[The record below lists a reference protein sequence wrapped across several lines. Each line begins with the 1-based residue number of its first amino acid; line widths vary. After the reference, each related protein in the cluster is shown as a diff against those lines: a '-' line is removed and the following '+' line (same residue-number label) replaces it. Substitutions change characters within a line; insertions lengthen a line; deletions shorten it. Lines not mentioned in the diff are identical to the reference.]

1 MKNVYPVVLIPSDG
15 GYVVNVPDFDI
26 MTQGDDLADA
36 IDMARDAI
44 SLMGVDYQDD
54 GKTIPDAS
62 NIDDIKH
69 NKNEIITL
77 VDQSSMDALKKVHD
91 SGIKI
96 VIATGRAA
104 SDLHEIDAVPY
115 DGVIALNGAECALR
129 DGSVIRKVA
138 IPAQDFRKSMELA
151 REFDFAVAL
160 ELNEGV
166 FVNRLTPTVEQIAGI
181 VEHPVPPVVDIE
193 EMFEKKKSAVNFVF
207 ILMRKQNKKVM
218 PLLPGLSATRWHPLF
233 ADVNVAGTSKA
244 TGLSLFADYYGIEV
258 SEIMACGDGGNDI
271 PMLKAAGIGVAMGN
285 ASEKVQSV
293 ADFVTDT
300 VDNNGLCKALKQFG
314 VI

>member
-1 MKNVYPVVLIPSDG
+1 MYDVFFN
-15 GYVVNVPDFDI
+15 
-26 MTQGDDLADA
+26 T
-36 IDMARDAI
+36 I
-44 SLMGVDYQDD
+44 SCLSLYAMRNFSVTLLP
-54 GKTIPDAS
+54 K
-62 NIDDIKH
+62 NIDSMIKALLLDVDG
-69 NKNEIITL
+69 TL
-77 VDQSSMDALKKVHD
+77 LSFETHKVSQSSMDALKKVHD

-115 DGVIALNGAECALR
+115 DGVIALNGAECVLR

-193 EMFEKKKSAVNFVF
+193 EMFE
-207 ILMRKQNKKVM
+207 RKECCQLCFYFDEETEQKVM
-218 PLLPGLSATRWHPLF
+218 PFLPGLSATRWHSLF

>member
-1 MKNVYPVVLIPSDG
+1 MLDVDG
-15 GYVVNVPDFDI
+15 
-26 MTQGDDLADA
+26 
-36 IDMARDAI
+36 
-44 SLMGVDYQDD
+44 
-54 GKTIPDAS
+54 
-62 NIDDIKH
+62 
-69 NKNEIITL
+69 TL
-77 VDQSSMDALKKVHD
+77 LSFETHKVSQSSIDALKKVHD

-115 DGVIALNGAECALR
+115 DGVIALNGAECVLR

-166 FVNRLTPTVEQIAGI
+166 FVNRLCFYFDEEAEQ
-181 VEHPVPPVVDIE
+181 
-193 EMFEKKKSAVNFVF
+193 
-207 ILMRKQNKKVM
+207 KVM
-218 PLLPGLSATRWHPLF
+218 PLLSGLSATRWHPLF

-244 TGLSLFADYYGIEV
+244 TGLSLFADYYRVKV

-300 VDNNGLCKALKQFG
+300 VDNSGLYKALKHFG

>member
-1 MKNVYPVVLIPSDG
+1 MIKALLLDVDG
-15 GYVVNVPDFDI
+15 
-26 MTQGDDLADA
+26 
-36 IDMARDAI
+36 
-44 SLMGVDYQDD
+44 
-54 GKTIPDAS
+54 
-62 NIDDIKH
+62 
-69 NKNEIITL
+69 TL
-77 VDQSSMDALKKVHD
+77 LSFETHKVSQSSIDALKKVHD

-104 SDLHEIDAVPY
+104 SDLHEIDSVPY
-115 DGVIALNGAECALR
+115 DGVIALNGAECVLR

-138 IPAQDFRKSMELA
+138 IP
-151 REFDFAVAL
+151 

-193 EMFEKKKSAVNFVF
+193 EMFDKKECCQLCFYF
-207 ILMRKQNKKVM
+207 DEETEQKVM

-244 TGLSLFADYYGIEV
+244 TGLSLFADYYRIKV
-258 SEIMACGDGGNDI
+258 AEIMACGDGGNDI

>member
-1 MKNVYPVVLIPSDG
+1 MYDVFFN
-15 GYVVNVPDFDI
+15 
-26 MTQGDDLADA
+26 T
-36 IDMARDAI
+36 I
-44 SLMGVDYQDD
+44 SCLSLYAMRNFSVTLLP
-54 GKTIPDAS
+54 K
-62 NIDDIKH
+62 NIDSMIKALLLDVDG
-69 NKNEIITL
+69 TL
-77 VDQSSMDALKKVHD
+77 LSFETHKVSQSSMDALKKVHD

-104 SDLHEIDAVPY
+104 NDLHEIDAVPY
-115 DGVIALNGAECALR
+115 DGVIALNGAECVLR

-138 IPAQDFRKSMELA
+138 IPVQDFRKSMELA

-193 EMFEKKKSAVNFVF
+193 EMFDKKECCQLCFYF
-207 ILMRKQNKKVM
+207 DEETEQKVM

-244 TGLSLFADYYGIEV
+244 TGLSLFADYYRIKV
-258 SEIMACGDGGNDI
+258 AEIMACGDGGNDI

>member
-1 MKNVYPVVLIPSDG
+1 MIKVLLLDVDG
-15 GYVVNVPDFDI
+15 
-26 MTQGDDLADA
+26 
-36 IDMARDAI
+36 
-44 SLMGVDYQDD
+44 
-54 GKTIPDAS
+54 
-62 NIDDIKH
+62 
-69 NKNEIITL
+69 TL
-77 VDQSSMDALKKVHD
+77 LSFETHKVSQSSIDALKKVHD

-115 DGVIALNGAECALR
+115 DGVIALNGAECVLR

-181 VEHPVPPVVDIE
+181 VE
-193 EMFEKKKSAVNFVF
+193 
-207 ILMRKQNKKVM
+207 
-218 PLLPGLSATRWHPLF
+218 LLSGLSATRWHPLF

-244 TGLSLFADYYGIEV
+244 TGLSLFADYYRVKV

-300 VDNNGLCKALKQFG
+300 VDNNGLYKALKHFG
-314 VI
+314 VK

>member
-1 MKNVYPVVLIPSDG
+1 MYDVFFN
-15 GYVVNVPDFDI
+15 
-26 MTQGDDLADA
+26 T
-36 IDMARDAI
+36 I
-44 SLMGVDYQDD
+44 SCLSLYAMRNFSVTLLP
-54 GKTIPDAS
+54 K
-62 NIDDIKH
+62 NIDSMIKVLLLDVDG
-69 NKNEIITL
+69 TL
-77 VDQSSMDALKKVHD
+77 LSFETHKVSQSSMDALKKVHD

-193 EMFEKKKSAVNFVF
+193 EMFE
-207 ILMRKQNKKVM
+207 RKECCQLCFYFDEEAEQKVM
-218 PLLPGLSATRWHPLF
+218 PLLSGLSATRWHPLF

>member
-1 MKNVYPVVLIPSDG
+1 MDSIIFDVDG
-15 GYVVNVPDFDI
+15 
-26 MTQGDDLADA
+26 
-36 IDMARDAI
+36 
-44 SLMGVDYQDD
+44 
-54 GKTIPDAS
+54 
-62 NIDDIKH
+62 
-69 NKNEIITL
+69 TL
-77 VDQSSMDALKKVHD
+77 LSFETHKVSQSSIDALKKVHD

-115 DGVIALNGAECALR
+115 DGVIALNGAECVLR

-193 EMFEKKKSAVNFVF
+193 EMFE
-207 ILMRKQNKKVM
+207 RKECCQLCFYFDEETEQKVM

-233 ADVNVAGTSKA
+233 ANFSFHIKVNRLLHILNKRFLRQNIIDSFHTANQ
-244 TGLSLFADYYGIEV
+244 IH
-258 SEIMACGDGGNDI
+258 
-271 PMLKAAGIGVAMGN
+271 
-285 ASEKVQSV
+285 
-293 ADFVTDT
+293 
-300 VDNNGLCKALKQFG
+300 QFPRH
-314 VI
+314 ICHPI

>member
-1 MKNVYPVVLIPSDG
+1 MYDVFFN
-15 GYVVNVPDFDI
+15 
-26 MTQGDDLADA
+26 T
-36 IDMARDAI
+36 I
-44 SLMGVDYQDD
+44 SCLSLYAMRNFSVTLLP
-54 GKTIPDAS
+54 K
-62 NIDDIKH
+62 NIDSMIKALLLDVDG
-69 NKNEIITL
+69 TL
-77 VDQSSMDALKKVHD
+77 LSFETHKVSQSSMDALKKVHD

-115 DGVIALNGAECALR
+115 DGVIALNGAECVLR

-138 IPAQDFRKSMELA
+138 IPVQDFRKSMELA

-193 EMFEKKKSAVNFVF
+193 EMFDKKECCQLCFYF
-207 ILMRKQNKKVM
+207 DEETEQKVM

-244 TGLSLFADYYGIEV
+244 TGLSLFADYYRIKV
-258 SEIMACGDGGNDI
+258 AEIMACGDGGNDI

>member
-1 MKNVYPVVLIPSDG
+1 MYDVFFN
-15 GYVVNVPDFDI
+15 
-26 MTQGDDLADA
+26 T
-36 IDMARDAI
+36 I
-44 SLMGVDYQDD
+44 SCLSLYAMRNFSVTLLP
-54 GKTIPDAS
+54 K
-62 NIDDIKH
+62 NIDSMIKALLLDVDG
-69 NKNEIITL
+69 TL
-77 VDQSSMDALKKVHD
+77 LSFETHKVSQSSMDALKKVHD

-115 DGVIALNGAECALR
+115 DGVIALNGAECVLR

-138 IPAQDFRKSMELA
+138 IPVQDFRKSMELA

-193 EMFEKKKSAVNFVF
+193 EMFE
-207 ILMRKQNKKVM
+207 RKECCQLCFYFDEETEQKVM

>member
-1 MKNVYPVVLIPSDG
+1 MYDVFFN
-15 GYVVNVPDFDI
+15 
-26 MTQGDDLADA
+26 T
-36 IDMARDAI
+36 I
-44 SLMGVDYQDD
+44 SCLSLYAMRNFSVTLLP
-54 GKTIPDAS
+54 K
-62 NIDDIKH
+62 NIDSMIKALLLDVDG
-69 NKNEIITL
+69 TL
-77 VDQSSMDALKKVHD
+77 LSFETHKVSQFSMDALKKVHD

-115 DGVIALNGAECALR
+115 DGVIALNGAECVLR

-193 EMFEKKKSAVNFVF
+193 EMFE
-207 ILMRKQNKKVM
+207 RKECCQLCFYFDEETEQKVM

>member
-1 MKNVYPVVLIPSDG
+1 MIKVLLLDVDG
-15 GYVVNVPDFDI
+15 
-26 MTQGDDLADA
+26 
-36 IDMARDAI
+36 
-44 SLMGVDYQDD
+44 
-54 GKTIPDAS
+54 
-62 NIDDIKH
+62 
-69 NKNEIITL
+69 TL
-77 VDQSSMDALKKVHD
+77 LSFETHKVSQSSIDALKKVHD

-115 DGVIALNGAECALR
+115 DGVIALNGAECVLR

-166 FVNRLTPTVEQIAGI
+166 FVNRLPPTVEQIAGI

-193 EMFEKKKSAVNFVF
+193 EMFE
-207 ILMRKQNKKVM
+207 RKECCQLCFYFDEETEQKVM
-218 PLLPGLSATRWHPLF
+218 PLLSGLSATRWHPLF

-244 TGLSLFADYYGIEV
+244 TGLSLFADYYRVKV

-300 VDNNGLCKALKQFG
+300 VDNNGLYKALKHFG

>member
-1 MKNVYPVVLIPSDG
+1 MYDVFFN
-15 GYVVNVPDFDI
+15 
-26 MTQGDDLADA
+26 T
-36 IDMARDAI
+36 I
-44 SLMGVDYQDD
+44 SCLSLYAMRNFSVTLLP
-54 GKTIPDAS
+54 K
-62 NIDDIKH
+62 NIDSMIKALLLDVDG
-69 NKNEIITL
+69 TL
-77 VDQSSMDALKKVHD
+77 LSFETHKVSQSSMDALKKVHD

-138 IPAQDFRKSMELA
+138 IPVQDFRKSMELA

-193 EMFEKKKSAVNFVF
+193 EMFE
-207 ILMRKQNKKVM
+207 RKECCQLCFYFDEETEQKVM

-244 TGLSLFADYYGIEV
+244 TGLSLFADYYRIKV
-258 SEIMACGDGGNDI
+258 AEIMACGDGGNDI

>member
-1 MKNVYPVVLIPSDG
+1 MIKVLLLDVDG
-15 GYVVNVPDFDI
+15 
-26 MTQGDDLADA
+26 
-36 IDMARDAI
+36 
-44 SLMGVDYQDD
+44 
-54 GKTIPDAS
+54 
-62 NIDDIKH
+62 
-69 NKNEIITL
+69 TL
-77 VDQSSMDALKKVHD
+77 LSFETHKVSQSSIDALKKVHD

-115 DGVIALNGAECALR
+115 DGVIALNGAECVLR

-193 EMFEKKKSAVNFVF
+193 EMFE
-207 ILMRKQNKKVM
+207 RKECCQLCFYFDEETEQKVM
-218 PLLPGLSATRWHPLF
+218 PLLSGLSAKRWHPLF

-244 TGLSLFADYYGIEV
+244 PGLSLFADYYRVKV

-300 VDNNGLCKALKQFG
+300 VDNNGLYKALKHFG

>member
-1 MKNVYPVVLIPSDG
+1 MIKVLLLDVDG
-15 GYVVNVPDFDI
+15 
-26 MTQGDDLADA
+26 
-36 IDMARDAI
+36 
-44 SLMGVDYQDD
+44 
-54 GKTIPDAS
+54 
-62 NIDDIKH
+62 
-69 NKNEIITL
+69 TL
-77 VDQSSMDALKKVHD
+77 LSFETHKVSQSSIDALKKVHD

-115 DGVIALNGAECALR
+115 DGVIALNGAECVLR

-193 EMFEKKKSAVNFVF
+193 EMFE
-207 ILMRKQNKKVM
+207 RKECCQLCFYFDEEAEQKVM
-218 PLLPGLSATRWHPLF
+218 PLLSGLSATRWHPLF

-244 TGLSLFADYYGIEV
+244 TGLSIFADYYRVKV
-258 SEIMACGDGGNDI
+258 SEI

-300 VDNNGLCKALKQFG
+300 VDNSGLYKALKHFG

>member
-1 MKNVYPVVLIPSDG
+1 M
-15 GYVVNVPDFDI
+15 
-26 MTQGDDLADA
+26 
-36 IDMARDAI
+36 
-44 SLMGVDYQDD
+44 
-54 GKTIPDAS
+54 
-62 NIDDIKH
+62 
-69 NKNEIITL
+69 
-77 VDQSSMDALKKVHD
+77 
-91 SGIKI
+91 
-96 VIATGRAA
+96 IATGRAA
-104 SDLHEIDAVPY
+104 SDLHEIDDAVPY
-115 DGVIALNGAECALR
+115 DGVIALNGAECVLR

-166 FVNRLTPTVEQIAGI
+166 FVNRLTPTVEQIAG
-181 VEHPVPPVVDIE
+181 
-193 EMFEKKKSAVNFVF
+193 
-207 ILMRKQNKKVM
+207 
-218 PLLPGLSATRWHPLF
+218 TRWHPLF

-244 TGLSLFADYYGIEV
+244 TGLSLFADYYRVKV

-300 VDNNGLCKALKQFG
+300 VDNNGLYKVLKHFG